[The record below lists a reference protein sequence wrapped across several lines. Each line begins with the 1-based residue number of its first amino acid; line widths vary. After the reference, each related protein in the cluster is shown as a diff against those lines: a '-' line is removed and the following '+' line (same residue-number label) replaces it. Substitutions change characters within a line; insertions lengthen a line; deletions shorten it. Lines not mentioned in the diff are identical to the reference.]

1 MVDVCMESKTALS
14 RPLDSARRVSRRLEG
29 LRGVLF
35 HAVSAMD
42 EDDGEVMEGGF
53 WGDDRGSFVPE
64 YAAAADCF
72 SRCLAMS

>member
-1 MVDVCMESKTALS
+1 MESRTALS
-14 RPLDSARRVSRRLEG
+14 KPLDSERRVSRRLEG

-42 EDDGEVMEGGF
+42 EDDGEVIDGGF
-53 WGDDRGSFVPE
+53 WGEGRGGFVPE

-72 SRCLAMS
+72 FWVVTYELI